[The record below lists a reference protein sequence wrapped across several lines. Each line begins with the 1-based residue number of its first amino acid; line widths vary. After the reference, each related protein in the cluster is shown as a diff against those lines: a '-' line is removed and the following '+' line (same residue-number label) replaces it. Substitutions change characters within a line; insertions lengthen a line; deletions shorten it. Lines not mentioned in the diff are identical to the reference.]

1 MEFIKEEILV
11 APFIKKEQI
20 EEELLKLFNYDLFRW
35 GNEFYQQKDLR
46 KILTDDSLAFV
57 SMRNN
62 CEKIFAYKLIK

>member
-11 APFIKKEQI
+11 APFIKKEQV

-46 KILTDDSLAFV
+46 KILTGDSLAFI
-57 SMRNN
+57 SMQNN
-62 CEKIFAYKLIK
+62 CEKIFAYKLVK